1 MTLAILDI
9 KGKVLVA
16 IGWQDICTRYHRI
29 HPDTARNCS
38 ESDLFLT
45 QNVRQGEFVA
55 YRCKNQMWDVVTPL
69 YVGGKHIGNIFT
81 GQFFYDDE
89 IINEKVFIAQAARY
103 GFDREAYLHALHCV
117 PRFSRDRVNT
127 IMSYLV
133 NLSVLVS
140 KLSYRNL
147 ELARSIA
154 RQQQM
159 ANALRENENLLRA
172 TFNATA
178 DGILVVDKEGRV
190 IQFNA
195 QFADMWRIPRE
206 LLSTG
211 DDEKIMGFVLDQLE
225 DPAVFQ
231 DQVRKLY
238 QTSSESLDEIRFKD
252 GRVFERFSCPVISE
266 GYEVGRIWD
275 FRDITERKQAV
286 ETIRTE
292 QLFTQALLDSLP
304 GIFYLYT
311 YPELRLVRWN
321 KNHET
326 LLGFGPGEID
336 NRSIMEWHVPQAR
349 EAVRLAIETAMEKG
363 QNVIESPLLAKDG
376 HLVPFLMTGVKF
388 ESLGNSYL
396 MGVGIDITER
406 KKMER
411 SLVESETRL
420 RTLLQTIPD
429 LIWLKDADGVY
440 LSCNRMFERF
450 FGAGEAD
457 IVGKT
462 DYDFVG
468 KTLADFFRAHD
479 RKAIE
484 AGKPCSNEEWL
495 TFREGGY
502 HGLFD
507 TIKTPMYDDEGKLI
521 GVLGISHDITK
532 SRLSEK
538 LLSESEERYR
548 LITDNITDI
557 ILTTDISGA
566 YTFISPSHKRVLA
579 RGEEVLGR
587 SIFEHIHPEDL
598 PGTIAIFDKAMHSGD
613 IARAEYRYSHPSRGY
628 IWLES
633 EGMLVNIQGTLS
645 AIIVSRDITSRKQA
659 EESLRE
665 SEERFRQLFE
675 SMVSGFAL
683 HEVICD
689 EQGAPKDYRF
699 LKVNPAFEELTGLKG
714 EAVIGRTVREIMP
727 DIESSWIDTFGRVA
741 LTGTPVH
748 FENFSRTLNKSFEVS
763 AYSPRPGQFAAVFL
777 DITERKRTEEERQR
791 LQVQLSQA
799 QKMESIGTLAG
810 GIAHDFNN
818 ILSSVLGFTELAKLK
833 AEKGKDIINELDV
846 VMKAGIRAR
855 DLVKQILMFS
865 RQAEIKRMPMDIAP
879 LIKETL
885 KFLRASLP
893 ATIEFRQDIAVS
905 ESLVMADPVQIHQ
918 ILMNLCTNAAHA
930 MKEKGGLINLR
941 LHEMEITD
949 QTELDSKGLKRG
961 RYLLLS
967 VSDTGC
973 GIPGEI
979 INRIFDPFF
988 TTKERGEGTGM
999 GLSVVHGI
1007 VKDME
1012 GAISVYSEPG
1022 RGTTFNILIPR
1033 CDGARV
1039 EATDLNSPMKTGSAR
1054 ILFVD
1059 DEEGVIVS
1067 GRGILE
1073 QLGYQITATTS
1084 PQEALALFTSAPD
1097 RFDLV
1102 LTDMTMPG
1110 MTGLTLSERLR
1121 KIRPDIPIVLS
1132 TGFSLGISQERI
1144 RDAGIREMVMKPMVA
1159 SELSGAVYRALIPIG
1174 VNSGED
1180 PEEP

>member
-1 MTLAILDI
+1 MKNEDKHKAGLLQELHDARRRVAELEASLSLNLTDDTAQHRRIDQPDAKQDASDPNDIANPAMELGDIIDIPAVQALMDDFYTLTGMTLAILDI

-29 HPDTARNCS
+29 HPETARNCS
-38 ESDLFLT
+38 ESDLFLS
-45 QNVRQGEFVA
+45 QNVKQGEFVA

-103 GFDREAYLHALHCV
+103 GFDRESYLHALYCV

-140 KLSYRNL
+140 ELSYRNL

-195 QFADMWRIPRE
+195 QFADMWRIPRD
-206 LLSTG
+206 LLSTR
-211 DDEKIMGFVLDQLE
+211 DDEKIMGFVLGQLE
-225 DPAVFQ
+225 NPAVFQ
-231 DQVRKLY
+231 DQVQKLY
-238 QTSSESLDEIRFKD
+238 QTSRESLDEIRFKD

-336 NRSIMEWHVPQAR
+336 NRSIMDWHVPQAR

-388 ESLGNSYL
+388 ELLGKSYV

-411 SLVESETRL
+411 SLV
-420 RTLLQTIPD
+420 
-429 LIWLKDADGVY
+429 
-440 LSCNRMFERF
+440 
-450 FGAGEAD
+450 
-457 IVGKT
+457 
-462 DYDFVG
+462 
-468 KTLADFFRAHD
+468 
-479 RKAIE
+479 
-484 AGKPCSNEEWL
+484 
-495 TFREGGY
+495 
-502 HGLFD
+502 
-507 TIKTPMYDDEGKLI
+507 
-521 GVLGISHDITK
+521 
-532 SRLSEK
+532 
-538 LLSESEERYR
+538 ESEERYR

-587 SIFEHIHPEDL
+587 NIFEHIHPEDL
-598 PGTIAIFDKAMHSGD
+598 PGTIAIFDKAMLSGD

-683 HEVICD
+683 HEIICD
-689 EQGAPKDYRF
+689 EQGTPKDFRF
-699 LKVNPAFEELTGLKG
+699 LKVNPAFEEFTGLKG
-714 EAVIGRTVREIMP
+714 EALIGRTVREIMP
-727 DIESSWIDTFGRVA
+727 DIESSWIDTYGRVA
-741 LTGTPVH
+741 LTGTPIH

-777 DITERKRTEEERQR
+777 DITERKRTEEERQK

-930 MKEKGGLINLR
+930 MKEKGGLINLS

-949 QTELDSKGLKRG
+949 QTELDLKGLKRG

-1012 GAISVYSEPG
+1012 GAISVYSEPD

-1039 EATDLNSPMKTGSAR
+1039 EAADLNSPMKPGSAR

-1073 QLGYQITATTS
+1073 QLGYKITATTS
-1084 PQEALALFTSAPD
+1084 PREALALFTSAPD

-1110 MTGLTLSERLR
+1110 MTGLTLSEHLR
-1121 KIRPDIPIVLS
+1121 KIRPDIPILLS

-1159 SELSGAVYRALIPIG
+1159 SELSGAVYRALIPAG

-1180 PEEP
+1180 PEKP